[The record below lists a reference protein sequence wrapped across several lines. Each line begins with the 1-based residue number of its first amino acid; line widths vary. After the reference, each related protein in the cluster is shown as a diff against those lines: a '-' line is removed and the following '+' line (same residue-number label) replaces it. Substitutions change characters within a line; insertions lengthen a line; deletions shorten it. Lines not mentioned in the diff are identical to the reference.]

1 MRRFVRAPAG
11 LAMANIM
18 KYKKYVA
25 TVELDAEAGLLHGE
39 IINLSDVVTFQGRS
53 IDELRQAFKE
63 SVEDYLEACAE
74 FGKEPEKPFTGQFVV
89 RVRPEV
95 HRSAVMAAKIENK
108 SLNAWVAEK
117 LEQAACGEHCCDH

>member
-1 MRRFVRAPAG
+1 MRRLALSLAG
-11 LAMANIM
+11 LAMTNIM
-18 KYKKYVA
+18 KHKKYVA
-25 TVELDAEAGLLHGE
+25 TVELDTEAGLLHGE

-53 IDELRQAFKE
+53 VDELKQAFKE

-89 RVRPEV
+89 RLRPEV

-117 LEQAACGEHCCDH
+117 LEQATCDQHSC

>member
-1 MRRFVRAPAG
+1 MP
-11 LAMANIM
+11 NIM

-25 TVELDAEAGLLHGE
+25 SVELDAEAGLLHGE
-39 IINLSDVVTFQGRS
+39 IINLSDVVTFKGRS
-53 IDELRQAFKE
+53 IDELQQAFKE

-117 LEQAACGEHCCDH
+117 LEQDACGQHCHDH